1 MLSNFDFSGPLQS
14 ALIAVL
20 LLILAFI
27 VAAIARNIV
36 RKVMETIFARRKEE
50 VSDEVKA
57 QRTDIITLIGNIV
70 YAIVFMLFLPGALD
84 KLGVSSVSS
93 PISTM
98 VSKFLN
104 YLPNII
110 AAVLVLI
117 FGVFLSRLVKQVLSL
132 GLKKTKVDT
141 LQDRA
146 GITATAGTN
155 ISDILANLAYVIVL
169 VLFVVAALQILNL
182 ESISA
187 PATEMVSQLF
197 AYVPNIFAALVLIA
211 FGAFL
216 ANLVSKL
223 LDNVL
228 KGTGVDATVS
238 KAFPS
243 NTKATFSSLVSMV
256 VLILINIFF
265 VVSALNVLNIE
276 VLSNVGNAI
285 IGYLPNVI
293 AAALIAVVAWLASDK
308 VGEFVLKAS
317 PNANGLVNVIKG
329 AILVLA
335 SFMILT
341 QLGIAKDIVNNLF
354 SYLVIA
360 AAVAFAL
367 AFGLGG
373 KDWAA
378 KKLDDFDQKKNR

>member
-1 MLSNFDFSGPLQS
+1 MLTGFDFSGPLQS
-14 ALIAVL
+14 ALFAVL

-27 VAAIARNIV
+27 VAAIARNIAH
-36 RKVMETIFARRKEE
+36 KVMEAVFAKRGGE

-57 QRTDIITLIGNIV
+57 QRTDIANLIGNIV

-93 PISTM
+93 PISSM

-104 YLPNII
+104 YLPNLI
-110 AAVLVLI
+110 AAVLVII
-117 FGVFLSRLVKQVLSL
+117 FGVFLAKLVKQVLAL
-132 GLKKTKVDT
+132 ALKKTKVDT
-141 LQDRA
+141 LQERA
-146 GITATAGTN
+146 GITSTNGTG
-155 ISDILANLAYVIVL
+155 ISDIISNLAYVVVL

-187 PATEMVSQLF
+187 PATEMVNTLF
-197 AYVPNIFAALVLIA
+197 SYIPNIFAALVLVA

-238 KAFPS
+238 KALPN
-243 NTKATFSSLVSMV
+243 NTTVTFSTLVSKLV
-256 VLILINIFF
+256 LVLINVFF

-276 VLSNVGNAI
+276 VLSNVGNAVI
-285 IGYLPNVI
+285 AYLPNVV
-293 AAALIAVVAWLASDK
+293 AAALIAVIAWIGSDK
-308 VGEFVLKAS
+308 VGEVMLKANPS
-317 PNANGLVNVIKG
+317 ATSLANVVKVL
-329 AILVLA
+329 ILVLA
-335 SFMILT
+335 AFMILT

-360 AAVAFAL
+360 AAAAFAL

-373 KDWAA
+373 KEWAA
-378 KKLDDFDQKKNR
+378 KKLEEVDRKKNN

>member
-1 MLSNFDFSGPLQS
+1 MLSNFDLSGPLQS

-20 LLILAFI
+20 LLILAFV
-27 VAAIARNIV
+27 VAAIARNIA
-36 RKVMETIFARRKEE
+36 RKVLEAVYAKRGQD
-50 VSDEVKA
+50 VSDEVKT
-57 QRTDIITLIGNIV
+57 QRNDIATLIGNIV

-117 FGVFLSRLVKQVLSL
+117 FGVFLSRLVKQLLSI

-146 GITATAGTN
+146 GIKATAGTN
-155 ISDILANLAYVIVL
+155 ISDILANLAYVVVL
-169 VLFVVAALQILNL
+169 VLFAVAALQILNL
-182 ESISA
+182 DAISA
-187 PATEMVSQLF
+187 PATEMVSKLF
-197 AYVPNIFAALVLIA
+197 SYIPNIFAALILVA

-228 KGTGVDATVS
+228 KGSGVDATVS
-238 KAFPS
+238 KAFPA
-243 NTKATFSSLVSMV
+243 NTKTTFSSLVSMA

-276 VLSNVGNAI
+276 VLSNVGNSV

-293 AAALIAVVAWLASDK
+293 AAALIAVIAWLASDK
-308 VGEFVLKAS
+308 VGDVVLKAN

-335 SFMILT
+335 AFMILT

-373 KDWAA
+373 RDWAA
-378 KKLDDFDQKKNR
+378 KKLDDFDRKKNS